1 MPSSTKARWTMPAA
15 SASSRFRMWPPV
27 WKRVTSEP
35 RRLKACASSQPM
47 GPAPRPLDQ
56 LEHVL
61 VGEKAGVAEAGHV
74 RVTGAG
80 ARGDDGLLE
89 SQGRAVDLDRVR
101 PGEAPVAQED
111 VDAEAGEA
119 LGGVVV
125 ADSRAD
131 TAHALHHRA
140 EVGIDRSRHPDAE
153 RGGGADITDHP
164 R

>member
-47 GPAPRPLDQ
+47 GPAPM
-56 LEHVL
+56 
-61 VGEKAGVAEAGHV
+61 
-74 RVTGAG
+74 TGAG